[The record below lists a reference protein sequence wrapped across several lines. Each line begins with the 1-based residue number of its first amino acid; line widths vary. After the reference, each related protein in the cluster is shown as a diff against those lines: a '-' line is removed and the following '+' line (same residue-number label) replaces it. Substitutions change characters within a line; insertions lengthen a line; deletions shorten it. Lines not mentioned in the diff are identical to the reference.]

1 MIESPGKMK
10 CVQDYHDAHGWE
22 SSSDEEN
29 EATSN
34 KKHSNGND
42 SDSPNPRSTDKD
54 ANQVGKEANLRST
67 DKDADQVGK
76 EAQDCDEEE
85 DEEDYINSLTV
96 DNAVD
101 ELAYADRHTF
111 KKMKEDVSRFIL
123 DNAEEIMSTPAWGD
137 ISHKLKDE
145 LFLKACVGNRKRSFP
160 SAFRG

>member
-1 MIESPGKMK
+1 MTSSPGKMK

-22 SSSDEEN
+22 SSSDEES
-29 EATSN
+29 EAASN
-34 KKHSNGND
+34 NKHSYGND

-123 DNAEEIMSTPAWGD
+123 DNLEEIMSTPAWGD

-145 LFLKACVGNRKRSFP
+145 LFLWC
-160 SAFRG
+160 

>member
-22 SSSDEEN
+22 SSSDEESHGWESFFSEYEI
-29 EATSN
+29 EAASN
-34 KKHSNGND
+34 NKHSYGND
-42 SDSPNPRSTDKD
+42 SDSPNP
-54 ANQVGKEANLRST
+54 RST

-76 EAQDCDEEE
+76 EAQDCDGEE
-85 DEEDYINSLTV
+85 DEEDHINSLTV

-111 KKMKEDVSRFIL
+111 KKMKDDVSRFIL
-123 DNAEEIMSTPAWGD
+123 DNLEEIMSTPAWGD

-145 LFLKACVGNRKRSFP
+145 LFLWC
-160 SAFRG
+160 